1 MASTR
6 KSKKSA
12 SKIPPKTAERI
23 VAVSLKHPELGARR
37 LVPLLK
43 KERISVST
51 AAIQRILRR
60 QGLQSC
66 EKRLAKIEKRSPKA
80 RKPKSQAK
88 KPVTKITDD
97 LAERIVE
104 ISLQNP
110 DFGARRL
117 LPLLKK
123 ENLRIPSSTVYS
135 VLKNRGLQTR
145 EKRLAE
151 TTETIAEPVFFP
163 KTFREK
169 IPSEVEGRIVELSLQ
184 NPDFGARRLKP
195 LLQQEEIFV
204 SASAV
209 YKILKRNG
217 IENRQKRLLKRDE
230 RTAQVVVPGA
240 EVDGE
245 EYFTEPAEILPAA
258 DEGEMP
264 ETVFEPA
271 AAAPIPFEGQ
281 TPAPADV
288 PKPAAKPEVIARLG
302 PERPP
307 LAKAPIKSV
316 KKRSH
321 WAFYPLYLL
330 LLVLIGYLGFHA
342 FHAIRY
348 ARLETETVTA
358 DDSATPGVSTKA
370 ESAAS
375 AGPLDGYRQIW
386 ERNLFNIAR
395 AGGSESAEK
404 ISLDRIVQAK
414 KELGLE
420 LVGTVVADDPQ
431 MSRAIIDN
439 RKTRE
444 QEAYREGDK
453 AGEVRIKKILR
464 NNVVITTAEGDE
476 LLTVEIKE
484 TAKRPA
490 AYSGTQHVGS
500 RPASVPPASASERT
514 PVRTLSLNLK
524 RDEVAA
530 AFADIDGFMKQL
542 RITPYKTGDQP
553 NGFMISNVTP
563 QNVLR
568 KMGLRSRDVI
578 TAINDEA
585 ITGPEQAAG
594 FFERLSQGGEVTI
607 NFQRRRRDR
616 QIRLNID

>member
-1 MASTR
+1 MAPKR
-6 KSKKSA
+6 KSKKSV

-23 VAVSLKHPELGARR
+23 VAVSLQHPELGARR
-37 LVPLLK
+37 LVPVLK
-43 KERISVST
+43 KKRISVS
-51 AAIQRILRR
+51 AASIQGILRR
-60 QGLQSC
+60 RGLQSR
-66 EKRLAKIEKRSPKA
+66 EKRLAKIEKRPPKA
-80 RKPKSQAK
+80 RKPKPQPK
-88 KPVTKITDD
+88 KPAARITGD

-123 ENLRIPSSTVYS
+123 EKIRIPSSTVYS
-135 VLKNRGLQTR
+135 VLKRRGLQTR
-145 EKRLAE
+145 EKRLAK
-151 TTETIAEPVFFP
+151 TAETIAEPVLFP
-163 KTFREK
+163 KTFPGK
-169 IPSEVEGRIVELSLQ
+169 IPPGVEDRVVALSLQ
-184 NPDFGARRLKP
+184 NPGFGARRLMP

-209 YKILKRNG
+209 YTVLKRND
-217 IENRQKRLLKRDE
+217 IENRQKRLLMLEARQAPEAPPEPELEGPEHIAEASEIKPIPTIDE
-230 RTAQVVVPGA
+230 A
-240 EVDGE
+240 
-245 EYFTEPAEILPAA
+245 TEP
-258 DEGEMP
+258 
-264 ETVFEPA
+264 VFEPA
-271 AAAPIPFEGQ
+271 VAAPVPPEIE
-281 TPAPADV
+281 TPAPAAE
-288 PKPAAKPEVIARLG
+288 PESAAAEPPQL
-302 PERPP
+302 ERPP
-307 LAKAPIKSV
+307 LRKAPVIPL

-321 WAFYPLYLL
+321 WVFYALYLL
-330 LLVLIGYLGFHA
+330 LFVLIGYLGFHS
-342 FHAIRY
+342 FQAIQY

-358 DDSATPGVSTKA
+358 ADSAAPDIPADA
-370 ESAAS
+370 ESAA
-375 AGPLDGYRQIW
+375 AERPLDGYRQIW

-395 AGGSESAEK
+395 AGNSESPGK
-404 ISLDRIVQAK
+404 ISLDKIALAK
-414 KELGLE
+414 KDLGLQ

-484 TAKRPA
+484 TGKVTA
-490 AYSGTQHVGS
+490 AYTGAQQVGS
-500 RPASVPPASASERT
+500 RSAPAPRATASGQAPA
-514 PVRTLSLNLK
+514 RTLSLNLK
-524 RDEVAA
+524 RDEVAV
-530 AFADIDGFMKQL
+530 AFTDMDGFMKEL
-542 RITPYKTGDQP
+542 RIVPYKTGDQP
-553 NGFMISNVTP
+553 SGFMISRITP

-616 QIRLNID
+616 QIRLNIE